1 MRGKSAPGS
10 FAVICREAHMRKIAA
25 WLATFAAIA
34 AFGTLAEQAPAQA
47 ETITIA
53 HSTWVGYGPLY
64 IARDK
69 GFFKDN
75 GVDVD
80 LVVMEDP
87 KERFP
92 TLMADRIQMI
102 ASTVDT
108 ALLYMKQPDDF
119 KYIVAIDD
127 SNGGDGIVANKDIK
141 SIADLKGKQVAVNEG
156 SVSEFYLNVL
166 LAKAGLSESDL
177 NVVNMT
183 AADAGTA
190 FVSKQVDAAV
200 TWEPWLSRGKA
211 TDHGHLL
218 VDSSTTPG
226 LITDA
231 IIVKTSWL
239 KDHQKEAAAIVKS
252 WNEGVAYY
260 RAHPDE
266 SLEIMAKGV
275 GGWLK
280 DPKDFKETLSGI
292 KFYGAED
299 NKAFFGTKDKP
310 GPLYQTVKEAIEVWS
325 SRGKMQV
332 KTTPDQLID
341 YSFVNG

>member
-1 MRGKSAPGS
+1 
-10 FAVICREAHMRKIAA
+10 MRKLVGLALAVAVGLGFGGMTGAMPAA
-25 WLATFAAIA
+25 
-34 AFGTLAEQAPAQA
+34 A
-47 ETITIA
+47 ETVTIA

-69 GFFKDN
+69 GFFTKN

-108 ALLYMKQPDDF
+108 ALLYMKKTSDF
-119 KYIVAIDD
+119 QYLVAIDD

-141 SIADLKGKQVAVNEG
+141 TIADLKGKQVAVNEG

-166 LAKAGLSESDL
+166 LEKAGLKETDV

-183 AADAGTA
+183 AGDAGGA
-190 FVSKQVDAAV
+190 FVGKRVDAAV

-231 IIVKTSWL
+231 IIVKSDWL
-239 KDHQKEAAAIVKS
+239 QSHDKEAAAIVKS
-252 WNEGVAYY
+252 WNEAVAYY
-260 RAHPDE
+260 RDHPDE
-266 SLEIMAKGV
+266 SIAIMAKGV

-280 DPKDFKETLSGI
+280 DPKDFKDTLTGI
-292 KFYGAED
+292 KFYGADD

-310 GPLYQTVKEAIEVWS
+310 GPLADTVQAAITVWS
-325 SRGKMQV
+325 DRGKLQV
-332 KTTPDQLID
+332 KPTPADLIN
-341 YSFVNG
+341 YSFVNQ

>member
-1 MRGKSAPGS
+1 MGL
-10 FAVICREAHMRKIAA
+10 
-25 WLATFAAIA
+25 LA
-34 AFGTLAEQAPAQA
+34 GQAPARA
-47 ETITIA
+47 DTITIA

-69 GFFKDN
+69 GFFKEN

-108 ALLYMKQPDDF
+108 ALLYMKQPDDY

-141 SIADLKGKQVAVNEG
+141 TIADLKGKQVAVNEG

-166 LAKAGLSESDL
+166 LQKAGLNESDL

-211 TDHGHLL
+211 TDFGHLL

-252 WNEGVAYY
+252 WNEAVAYY

-266 SLEIMAKGV
+266 SIAIMAKGV

-280 DPKDFKETLSGI
+280 DPKDFKETLPGI
-292 KFYGAED
+292 KFYGEED

-310 GPLYQTVKEAIEVWS
+310 GPLYETVKDAIAIWS
-325 SRGKMQV
+325 SKGKVQV
-332 KTTPDQLID
+332 KTTPEQLID